1 MAGGKETPRQKM
13 IGMMYLVLTAL
24 LALNVSKEIIRAF
37 VTINDKL
44 DASGEIVK
52 QSSGAT
58 YQLFQGKK
66 AALVAQKS
74 DTKMIDFWMAKA
86 DQLKARTNTTIHYI
100 LSESNEMIKE
110 AEGGTDWVA
119 KKDDNGNI
127 RELKPLLDISA
138 MDNYDIPTNRFIGG
152 NPMKPIKKGTDIL
165 DSIHA
170 YRDYVVGLMANYKVG
185 NKEWSFTPPSDP
197 SELETALLTANPEDT
212 AKIKQFYEAMTLPA
226 EVEVKEAGQTK
237 NMPWPSVMFDHAP
250 IVAACAMLTSLK
262 VDVLNAESVAA
273 EFMVSKVEAPVFTF
287 NKIEPLA
294 FARTGYINAGDS
306 LDLSVMIAAYDSTE
320 IPKIRY
326 GINADTVPENWKEIT
341 GKIGLPGSTAG
352 EYKVKGQI
360 GVKEKGEVVW
370 KNWDFRYTV
379 GKPSG
384 AVSLPEMNVLY
395 RGYNNKLVGAVSGYT
410 GYKLSGSNVSLSKS
424 GEFWIGK
431 PGGAKTATVN
441 IAGIAEDGSS
451 ANVGKFEFR
460 VQNLPAPSVYLGAL
474 EDGQEAPGGTIRAQT
489 RLFAKYP
496 PEIPL
501 NATFS
506 VVSWEVS
513 VAGAPRPEKGS
524 GSSLSPKAL
533 SLIKQ
538 AQRGATITF
547 MTVVKG
553 PDGKNRKKSA
563 AFKVK

>member
-1 MAGGKETPRQKM
+1 
-13 IGMMYLVLTAL
+13 MYLVLTAL

-74 DTKMIDFWMAKA
+74 DTKTVDFWMDKA
-86 DQLKARTNTTIHYI
+86 DRLKARTNSTIHFI
-100 LSESNEMIKE
+100 LNESNEMIKE
-110 AEGGTDWVA
+110 AEGGKDWVA
-119 KKDDNGNI
+119 DKDEAGNI

-170 YRDYVVGLMANYKVG
+170 YRDYVAQLMATYDQGEK
-185 NKEWSFTPPSDP
+185 KWSFTPPSDP
-197 SELETALLTANPEDT
+197 SEIDAALLTANPEDT
-212 AKIKQFYEAMTLPA
+212 AKIKQFYGAMTLPS
-226 EVEVKEAGQTK
+226 EVEVKEAGQMK
-237 NMPWPSVMFDHAP
+237 KMPWPSVMFDHAP

-273 EFMVSKVEAPVFTF
+273 EYMVSKVEAPVFTF

-320 IPKIRY
+320 IPKIRF
-326 GINADTVPENWKEIT
+326 GVNEDTLPERWKQVT
-341 GKIGLPGSTAG
+341 GKINLPGASAG
-352 EYKVKGQI
+352 EYKVKGDI
-360 GVKEKGEVVW
+360 AVKEKGETVYKPW
-370 KNWDFRYTV
+370 NFRYTV

-384 AVSLPEMNVLY
+384 AVSLPEMNMLY
-395 RGYNNKLVGAVSGYT
+395 RGYDNKLVGAVSGYV

-431 PGGAKTATVN
+431 PGGGKTCTIN

-460 VQNLPAPSVYLGAL
+460 VQNLPPPNVYLGAL
-474 EDGQEAPGGTIRAQT
+474 EDGAEAPGGTIRAQT

-513 VAGAPRPEKGS
+513 VAGAPRPEKGT
-524 GSSLSPKAL
+524 GASLSPKAL

-538 AQRGATITF
+538 AQKGAMISF
-547 MTVVKG
+547 MTIVRG

>member
-44 DASGEIVK
+44 ESSGEVIAK
-52 QSSGAT
+52 SSSAKYMELQT
-58 YQLFQGKK
+58 KRL
-66 AALVAQKS
+66 ALVSTKG
-74 DTKMIDFWMAKA
+74 DTKNVDFWISKTEK
-86 DQLKARTNTTIHYI
+86 LSNRTNQMIHYI
-100 LSESNEMIKE
+100 LNESNEMIKE
-110 AEGGTDWVA
+110 AEGGKDWVET
-119 KKDDNGNI
+119 KTEDGLI
-127 RELKPLLDISA
+127 TELKPLLDISA

-152 NPMKPIKKGTDIL
+152 NPETPIPAGLAIR
-165 DSIHA
+165 DSIHS
-170 YRDYVVGLMANYKVG
+170 YRNYVIELMANYKEG
-185 NKEWSFTPPSDP
+185 TKEWKFTAPEKEED
-197 SELETALLTANPEDT
+197 LEASLTSANPKDT
-212 AKIKQFYEAMTLPA
+212 SILKQFYEALTLPLQI
-226 EVEVKEAGQTK
+226 EVKEAGQVK
-237 NMPWPSVMFDHAP
+237 ALPWPSVMFDHAP
-250 IVAACAMLTSLK
+250 IVAACAMMTSLK
-262 VDVLNAESVAA
+262 VDILNGESLAA
-273 EFMVSKVEAPVFTF
+273 EFMSSKVNAPPFNF

-320 IPKIRY
+320 IPKIKY
-326 GINADTVPENWKEIT
+326 GINADTLPENWKEVT
-341 GKIGLPGSTAG
+341 GKINLPGNSPG
-352 EYKVKGQI
+352 EFKVKGQI
-360 GVKEKGEVVW
+360 GVKGRNGLEW
-370 KNWDFRYTV
+370 KNWNFRYTV

-395 RGYNNKLVGAVSGYT
+395 RGYDNKILGAVSGYT
-410 GYKLSGSNVSLSKS
+410 NYTLSGVNVNLSKS

-431 PGGAKTATVN
+431 PGAGKTCTIN
-441 IAGIAEDGSS
+441 IAGVAEDGSS

-474 EDGQEAPGGTIRAQT
+474 EDGSEAAGGTIRAQT

-501 NATFS
+501 NAVFS
-506 VVSWEVS
+506 IVSWEVS
-513 VAGAPRPEKGS
+513 VAGAPRSEKGS
-524 GSSLSPKAL
+524 GPSLSPKAL

-538 AQRGATITF
+538 AQPGGTITF
-547 MTVVKG
+547 MTVTRG

-563 AFKVK
+563 AFQVK

>member
-44 DASGEIVK
+44 E
-52 QSSGAT
+52 SSGDVIEKSSTAK
-58 YQLFQGKK
+58 YLELQSKRL
-66 AALVAQKS
+66 ALVSTKG
-74 DTKMIDFWMAKA
+74 DTKNVDFWIEKT
-86 DQLKARTNTTIHYI
+86 DRLSKRTSQTVHFI
-100 LSESNEMIKE
+100 LNESNEMIKE
-110 AEGGTDWVA
+110 AEGGKDWVET
-119 KKDDNGNI
+119 KDENGLI
-127 RELKPLLDISA
+127 TELKPLLDISA
-138 MDNYDIPTNRFIGG
+138 MDNYDVPTNRFIGG
-152 NPMKPIKKGTDIL
+152 NPEKPIAAGLAIR

-170 YRDYVVGLMANYKVG
+170 YRNYVIELMASYKEG
-185 NKEWSFTPPSDP
+185 TKEWTFTAPEKDEDLDAS
-197 SELETALLTANPEDT
+197 LATANPKDT
-212 AKIKQFYEAMTLPA
+212 SVLKQLYKALTLPINI
-226 EVEVKEAGQTK
+226 EVKEAGQVK
-237 NMPWPSVMFDHAP
+237 ALPWPSVMFDHAP
-250 IVAACAMLTSLK
+250 IVAACAMMTSLK
-262 VDVLNAESVAA
+262 VDVLNGESLAA
-273 EFMVSKVEAPVFTF
+273 EFMSSKVNAPPFNF

-294 FARTGYINAGDS
+294 FARSGYINAGDS

-320 IPKIRY
+320 TPKIKY
-326 GINADTVPENWKEIT
+326 GINADTLPENWKEVT
-341 GKIGLPGSTAG
+341 GKINLPGDSPG
-352 EYKVKGQI
+352 EFKVKGQI
-360 GVKEKGEVVW
+360 GVKGRSGLEW
-370 KNWDFRYTV
+370 KNWNFRYTV

-395 RGYNNKLVGAVSGYT
+395 RGYDNKVVGAVSGYA
-410 GYKLSGSNVSLSKS
+410 GYNLSMSNGSISKGS
-424 GEFWIGK
+424 EFWIAK
-431 PGGAKTATVN
+431 PSSGREATISISGV
-441 IAGIAEDGSS
+441 AEDGSS
-451 ANVGKFEFR
+451 ANVGQFKFR

-474 EDGQEAPGGTIRAQT
+474 EDGEEAPAGTIRAQT

-506 VVSWEVS
+506 LVSWEVS
-513 VAGAPRPEKGS
+513 VAGAPRPEKGT
-524 GSSLSPKAL
+524 GQNLSTKAL

-547 MTVVKG
+547 MTIVRG

>member
-74 DTKMIDFWMAKA
+74 DTKIVDFWMDKA
-86 DQLKARTNTTIHYI
+86 EKLKARTNTTVHYI
-100 LSESNEMIKE
+100 LNESNEMIKL
-110 AEGGTDWVA
+110 AEGGQDWVA
-119 KKDDNGNI
+119 KKDDNGLI
-127 RELKPLLDISA
+127 KELKPLLDISA
-138 MDNYDIPTNRFIGG
+138 MDNYDIPTSRFIGG
-152 NPMKPIKKGTDIL
+152 NPKKPIAQGMAIL

-170 YRDYVVGLMANYKVG
+170 YRDYVANLMGNYSVGK
-185 NKEWSFTPPSDP
+185 KEWKFEAPATLE
-197 SELETALLTANPEDT
+197 ELEAALSTANPEDT
-212 AKIKQFYEAMTLPA
+212 AKIKQFYSAMTLPA
-226 EVEVKEAGQTK
+226 EVEFKEAGQVK
-237 NMPWPSVMFDHAP
+237 KMPWPSVMFDHAP

-273 EFMVSKVEAPVFTF
+273 EYMVSKVEAPVFSF

-326 GINADTVPENWKEIT
+326 GINADTIPANWKTVT
-341 GKIGLPGSTAG
+341 GSIPLPGVSAG

-360 GVKEKGEVVW
+360 EVKEKGESVW

-431 PGGAKTATVN
+431 PGGGKSCVVN

-474 EDGQEAPGGTIRAQT
+474 EDGAEAPAGTIKAQT

-513 VAGAPRPEKGS
+513 VAGAPRPEKGN
-524 GSSLSPKAL
+524 GASLSSKAL

-538 AQRGATITF
+538 AKRGATITF
-547 MTVVKG
+547 MTVVRG

-563 AFKVK
+563 AYKVR